1 VGSPA
6 GLNDILY
13 LEEIYKA
20 GGKDYFDALAIHTY
34 GFAEPFDQPPAFDI
48 LNFRRAELLREVMVT
63 HGDEDKPVFITETG
77 WNDSPRWTKAVSPS
91 QRIADSIGALEWANT
106 HWGWLDKLCFWVLR
120 YPAPTQS
127 YPDNFTFITTRFQL
141 KPIYYAI
148 QAYARGFSSGGNLWL
163 PPPE

>member
-1 VGSPA
+1 AGLAPTLEPVGSPA

-34 GFAEPFDQPPAFDI
+34 GFAEPFDQAPAFDI
-48 LNFRRAELLREVMVT
+48 LNFRRVELLREVMVT
-63 HGDEDKPVFITETG
+63 HDDEDKPVFITETG

-106 HWGWLDKLCFWVLR
+106 HWG
-120 YPAPTQS
+120 
-127 YPDNFTFITTRFQL
+127 
-141 KPIYYAI
+141 
-148 QAYARGFSSGGNLWL
+148 
-163 PPPE
+163 